1 MKMVTFSPGFKRYF
15 LSTGWLLSERVFR
28 SLLNVTVGVYVA
40 RYLGA
45 SDFGLLSY
53 ARSFVY
59 LFSAFAALGL
69 HNIVIRD
76 LVQEKGKR
84 DEILGTTLILR
95 LFGSF
100 LALCLIAF
108 AVNFTNNDRF
118 TNLLIFIIATR
129 FFFRSFEV
137 IDLYFRSEVT
147 SKFSAYALIISGI
160 AGAVLKLLFIFLGKG
175 LIYFASMAMVENLIF
190 AVALVVFYRRQKLKL
205 WDWKPKFEM
214 GKRLLK
220 DSWPIMMTGLAVTL
234 YMRIDQVMVKNLL
247 GTVAVGNYAVAVTL
261 AEVWYFMPM
270 IITSSLFPAIVN
282 ARKVSEDLFFSRLQK
297 LYDLMVWFALG
308 IALFYTLFADQI
320 VQLLFGSQ
328 YQASSGILKIYIWSG
343 IAVFLGNAW
352 SKWLLMEN
360 KQKFIFFSHTII
372 LIANILLNFLL
383 IKRIGITGA
392 AWATLISYSLGQ
404 VIALL
409 LYERKTNVRMALQ
422 ILNPIKYFKHK

>member
-1 MKMVTFSPGFKRYF
+1 MKTITLSPGFKRYF

-59 LFSAFAALGL
+59 LFSALAVLGL

-84 DEILGTTLILR
+84 DEILGTTIFLR
-95 LFGSF
+95 LSGSF
-100 LALCLIAF
+100 LALGLIAV

-118 TNLLIFIIATR
+118 TNLLIFIIAIR
-129 FFFRSFEV
+129 FLFGSFEV

-147 SKFSAYALIISGI
+147 SKYSAYALIFSGLV
-160 AGAVLKLLFIFLGKG
+160 GAALKLLFIFLGKG
-175 LIYFASMAMVENLIF
+175 LIYFASVAMVENLIL
-190 AVALVVFYRRQKLKL
+190 AVALIILYRRQKLKL
-205 WDWKPKFEM
+205 WDWKPKFDL

-234 YMRIDQVMVKNLL
+234 YMRIDQVMVKNLV

-261 AEVWYFMPM
+261 AEVWYFIPM

-282 ARKVSEDLFFSRLQK
+282 ARKMSEELFFSRLQK

-308 IALFYTLFADQI
+308 VALFYTFFADHI
-320 VQLLFGSQ
+320 VHLLFGSQ
-328 YQASSGILKIYIWSG
+328 YQASSSLLKIYIWSG

-352 SKWLLMEN
+352 SKWVLMEN
-360 KQKFIFFSHTII
+360 KQKYIFFTHTII
-372 LIANILLNFLL
+372 LIVNVLLNFLL
-383 IKRIGITGA
+383 IKRIGSTGA

-404 VIALL
+404 IIALFL
-409 LYERKTNVRMALQ
+409 FERKTNMRMALQ
-422 ILNPIKYFKHK
+422 ILNFIKYFPHK